1 MLMQLWGGGEGG
13 GGGGRPV
20 QLGRVI
26 SFGLCKLIA
35 CEMYSPDIS
44 KHNMMKSVTGFDDVC
59 SGV

>member
-1 MLMQLWGGGEGG
+1 M
-13 GGGGRPV
+13 

-26 SFGLCKLIA
+26 SFGLYKLIA